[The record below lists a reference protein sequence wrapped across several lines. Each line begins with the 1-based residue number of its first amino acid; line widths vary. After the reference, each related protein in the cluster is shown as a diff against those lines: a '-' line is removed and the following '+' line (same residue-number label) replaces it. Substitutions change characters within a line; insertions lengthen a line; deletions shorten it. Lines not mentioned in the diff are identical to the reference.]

1 MYKNSKFTA
10 VISFLCLLNYQPC
23 YAASKATESKL
34 ADVKIP
40 KDGQL
45 YYGDVPSY
53 FSQPKYH
60 DMAMGYSGNNIM
72 GVNKTG
78 KNILE
83 WVYDEKFAAIGK
95 IQEHVSKSCQDKGY
109 SISAASNV
117 KIELDKPLDNVYMIL
132 YSYEINCW

>member
-1 MYKNSKFTA
+1 
-10 VISFLCLLNYQPC
+10 
-23 YAASKATESKL
+23 
-34 ADVKIP
+34 
-40 KDGQL
+40 
-45 YYGDVPSY
+45 
-53 FSQPKYH
+53 
-60 DMAMGYSGNNIM
+60 MAMGYSGNNIM